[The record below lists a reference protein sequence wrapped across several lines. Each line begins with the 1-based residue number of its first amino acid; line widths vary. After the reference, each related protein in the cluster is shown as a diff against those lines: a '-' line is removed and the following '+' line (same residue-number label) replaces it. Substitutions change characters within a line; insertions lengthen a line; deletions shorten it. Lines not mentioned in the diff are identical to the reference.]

1 MNPLRR
7 AAARWQARIE
17 HIGRRV
23 DQRWSNL
30 GLQTKMAALVTIGL
44 VGLFTVFALMGSSA
58 TQQSTRQVLNQR
70 EMVARLSATTLDETL
85 RHVHST
91 LTLLAER
98 AVLRD
103 PQASQAERQA
113 AIDSWLPQMSAASRA
128 IFLFDQTGGLI
139 ASTATDAV
147 PAGPPPA
154 PIMNTA
160 FDNGHFSLSLI
171 ANDQPHAL
179 IAVPVRAADGLTL
192 GAVAVLLDL
201 DAQALLPFE
210 HSNELGPT
218 GAIDVID
225 AGGLV
230 LMSTQPDR
238 ALTHTGPAEL
248 IGRLFA
254 ADRANAATLESGDEV
269 IAFAPVSLAPWG
281 VLVRQKT
288 DEAFAP
294 VRHLSLQVFVLG
306 LLTVIGALALV
317 AVTTRSVIN
326 PVELLTGA
334 AQRIAE
340 GDFAAPVNRQRRGDE
355 IGELADSFNTM
366 RLRLKH
372 SMDEIQ
378 AWNRE
383 LDERVHERTQA
394 ALAAQHEAQTVRDD
408 LRAVIDA
415 LSDELIVVGADDYRI
430 QQVNRAARER
440 LGGEYEPIGQ
450 LCYEVAHHQQPC
462 RESRDRCP
470 LSDVLSGGQSAQVT
484 HVHAC
489 GDQER
494 FIDIVASPMR
504 DAGGRITRIVELKRD
519 VTDERRTKESLVR
532 RNQQLSILNEIA
544 LTVNQSLNL
553 EDILGRALDGVLRL
567 THIDVGAIFL
577 QDDAAGDL
585 KLMAYRGLSE
595 EAARLAAHIGL
606 LDGSCG
612 GVLETGQ
619 IVIVPD
625 LSRFRGP
632 RARSLQR
639 EELHTLVH
647 VPLTAK
653 GCTLG
658 SLCIGTHHTRDF
670 DPEEQ
675 EMLNAIGSQIAVAVE
690 NARLYAE
697 VQHKEQVRG
706 ELFRKAIG
714 AQEEERKRIARE
726 LHDDTS
732 QALTALLYAAEEG
745 LDTPDLAAVHKKLL
759 HMRELAQRTL
769 DGVHKLIF
777 DLRPSMLDHLG
788 LVPALRWYAQ
798 SRLEPKGMRVV
809 IDQIGEAP
817 RLPPEMETCLF
828 RVVQEAINNIVRHA
842 AARNVSILFGLTDR
856 AVTTYIEDDGIG
868 FDPIELTVLTES
880 LRGLGLMSMRERVEL
895 VGGTLDLD
903 SSPGAGTRI
912 HIRVPTIEGT
922 GGYA

>member
-1 MNPLRR
+1 
-7 AAARWQARIE
+7 
-17 HIGRRV
+17 
-23 DQRWSNL
+23 
-30 GLQTKMAALVTIGL
+30 
-44 VGLFTVFALMGSSA
+44 
-58 TQQSTRQVLNQR
+58 
-70 EMVARLSATTLDETL
+70 
-85 RHVHST
+85 
-91 LTLLAER
+91 
-98 AVLRD
+98 
-103 PQASQAERQA
+103 
-113 AIDSWLPQMSAASRA
+113 
-128 IFLFDQTGGLI
+128 
-139 ASTATDAV
+139 
-147 PAGPPPA
+147 
-154 PIMNTA
+154 
-160 FDNGHFSLSLI
+160 
-171 ANDQPHAL
+171 
-179 IAVPVRAADGLTL
+179 
-192 GAVAVLLDL
+192 
-201 DAQALLPFE
+201 
-210 HSNELGPT
+210 
-218 GAIDVID
+218 
-225 AGGLV
+225 
-230 LMSTQPDR
+230 
-238 ALTHTGPAEL
+238 
-248 IGRLFA
+248 
-254 ADRANAATLESGDEV
+254 
-269 IAFAPVSLAPWG
+269 
-281 VLVRQKT
+281 
-288 DEAFAP
+288 
-294 VRHLSLQVFVLG
+294 
-306 LLTVIGALALV
+306 
-317 AVTTRSVIN
+317 VIN
-326 PVELLTGA
+326 PVESLTGA
-334 AQRIAE
+334 AQRIAD
-340 GDFAAPVNRQRRGDE
+340 GDFATPINRQRRGDE

-383 LDERVHERTQA
+383 LDARVQERTQA

-440 LGGEYEPIGQ
+440 LGNGHEPIGQ
-450 LCYEVAHHQQPC
+450 LCYEVTQHQGPC
-462 RESRDRCP
+462 RESRDQCP
-470 LSDVLSGGQSAQVT
+470 LSDVLSRGQSVQVT
-484 HVHAC
+484 HVQFSRE
-489 GDQER
+489 QER
-494 FIDIVASPMR
+494 FVDIVASPLR
-504 DAGGRITRIVELKRD
+504 DACGRITRIVELKRD

-553 EDILGRALDGVLRL
+553 EDILGRALDGILRL

-639 EELHTLVH
+639 EDLRTLVH

-658 SLCIGTHHTRDF
+658 SLCIGTHCAREF

-675 EMLNAIGSQIAVAVE
+675 EMLNAIGCQIAVAVE

-706 ELFRKAIG
+706 ELFKKAIG

-798 SRLEPKGMRVV
+798 SRLEPKGTRVV
-809 IDQIGEAP
+809 VDQVGEAP

-842 AARNVSILFGLTDR
+842 AARNVSILFSLNDR
-856 AVTTYIEDDGIG
+856 AITACIEDDGIG
-868 FDPIELTVLTES
+868 FNPIELTDLTES

-903 SSPGAGTRI
+903 SSLGAGTRI
-912 HIRVPTIEGT
+912 HIRVPTIEESYI
-922 GGYA
+922 YA